1 MANKSLMQS
10 YLNKSDLKVIG
21 GGDQPNDPIAVEKG
35 EGILSIGGVMA
46 LGGGDYERG
55 VSMLDALNN
64 VIPRESLPNEMVV
77 NTKDNIESPQTRS
90 FQYGGINYGGGG
102 GGSTSTSSVY
112 PTLNEIYQSYGKKP
126 TEDFEGQFQDYDQTK
141 EKNLWQ
147 GFWGKVGGAFQGA
160 QGSYS
165 EAAGEARQAGSSFS
179 GVGGRGPSGVRS
191 ERRGILGEF
200 VSKVQGELVPGLSTG
215 IQTSRDAY
223 IRDVSG
229 TLAGLENEE
238 GALVDWASSSGDSNA
253 GDIDDSAAGPPGWP
267 TVGAY
272 NQWVNAGSNPDN
284 KVTFGWVDTGDD
296 TLDPTKPYSSDIRLK
311 DDINYLFTMSNG
323 VPIYTFKYK
332 WSDDINIGTMAQ
344 DVENIIPDAVTLD
357 RCGYKMVDY
366 SKIFRS

>member
-46 LGGGDYERG
+46 LGDGDYERG

-102 GGSTSTSSVY
+102 GTNPTSSY
-112 PTLNEIYQSYGKKP
+112 PTLNQVYLSYGKKP
-126 TEDFEGQFQDYDQTK
+126 TEEFEGQFQDYDQTK

-165 EAAGEARQAGSSFS
+165 EVAGASRQAGSSFS
-179 GVGGRGPSGVRS
+179 GVGARGPSGIKS

-200 VSKVQGELVPGLSTG
+200 VSKFQGELVPALSTG
-215 IQTSRDAY
+215 IQSSRDAY
-223 IRDVSG
+223 VRDVSG
-229 TLAGLENEE
+229 ALAGLEGEE
-238 GALVDWASSSGDSNA
+238 GALKDYEGDPGYDLPTENDWGPIGAPDQ
-253 GDIDDSAAGPPGWP
+253 PPGG
-267 TVGAY
+267 VGEEGGENY
-272 NQWVNAGSNPDN
+272 SGQTQKGLDGRWYMWNGESWELTTQTGGGGGGS
-284 KVTFGWVDTGDD
+284 GGGGGRGTG
-296 TLDPTKPYSSDIRLK
+296 P
-311 DDINYLFTMSNG
+311 
-323 VPIYTFKYK
+323 
-332 WSDDINIGTMAQ
+332 
-344 DVENIIPDAVTLD
+344 
-357 RCGYKMVDY
+357 
-366 SKIFRS
+366 

>member
-102 GGSTSTSSVY
+102 GTNPTSSY
-112 PTLNEIYQSYGKKP
+112 PTLNQVYLSYGKKP

-165 EAAGEARQAGSSFS
+165 EAAGASRQAGSSFS
-179 GVGGRGPSGVRS
+179 GVGARGPSGIKS

-200 VSKVQGELVPGLSTG
+200 VSKFQGELVPALSTG
-215 IQTSRDAY
+215 IQSARDAY
-223 IRDVSG
+223 VRDVSG
-229 TLAGLENEE
+229 ALAGLEGEP
-238 GALVDWASSSGDSNA
+238 GALKDYEGDPGYDLPGENDWGPTGAPDQ
-253 GDIDDSAAGPPGWP
+253 PPG
-267 TVGAY
+267 G
-272 NQWVNAGSNPDN
+272 
-284 KVTFGWVDTGDD
+284 TGFESGENYSGQIQKG
-296 TLDPTKPYSSDIRLK
+296 LDGRWY
-311 DDINYLFTMSNG
+311 MWNG
-323 VPIYTFKYK
+323 ESWELTTPPGGGGG
-332 WSDDINIGTMAQ
+332 DPGGGGGRGTG
-344 DVENIIPDAVTLD
+344 P
-357 RCGYKMVDY
+357 
-366 SKIFRS
+366 